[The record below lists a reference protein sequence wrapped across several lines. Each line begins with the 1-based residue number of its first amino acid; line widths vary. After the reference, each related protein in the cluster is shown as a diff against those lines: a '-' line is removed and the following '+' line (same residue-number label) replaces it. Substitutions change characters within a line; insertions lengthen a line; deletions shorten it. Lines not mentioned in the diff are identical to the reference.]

1 MQCPFCGKETEP
13 TEVISENRVEYRCSQ
28 CQSLTATYLKG
39 MEPILK
45 DLISLERAKRSGK

>member
-13 TEVISENRVEYRCSQ
+13 VAVVSGNRVEYRCSH
-28 CQSLTATYLKG
+28 CQSPTAAYVKG

>member
-13 TEVISENRVEYRCSQ
+13 KEVISGNRVEYHCSQ
-28 CQSLTATYLKG
+28 CQSLTAAYLKD

-45 DLISLERAKRSGK
+45 NLISLKRAKRSEK